1 MRYKIQIT
9 INILLLFISSTQDYT
24 FKILEIKYQQLLK
37 ISQKQKE
44 VQRETPGPEIGDEHL
59 TFSMETS

>member
-44 VQRETPGPEIGDEHL
+44 VQRETPGEGIGDGHL